1 MNVITWIVLILNGI
15 SLLVSF
21 IGIFTKKTIS
31 DRVESAIGVSI
42 NSMTIYL
49 MLYILGFIV

>member
-31 DRVESAIGVSI
+31 DRVVSAIGASI

-49 MLYILGFIV
+49 MLYILGVII

>member
-21 IGIFTKKTIS
+21 IGVFAKKTIS
-31 DRVESAIGVSI
+31 DRIVSATGVSI

-49 MLYILGFIV
+49 MLYILGVII

>member
-1 MNVITWIVLILNGI
+1 MNIITWIVLILNGI

-31 DRVESAIGVSI
+31 DRVVNAIGTSI

-49 MLYILGFIV
+49 MLYILGVII